1 MYYNARLFMC
11 THTEVLKMEENMM
24 KRINKTM
31 ERLQAHNMAAYYV
44 ETKAEVV
51 PLLKTLM
58 KEGETVTHGGS
69 VTLGECG
76 VTELLN
82 TGDYNY
88 LDRSKAQTPEEIEEI
103 YRKAYFADTY
113 LTSANAVTES
123 GLLYNVDGNSN
134 RVSAI
139 LYGPKQVVFICG
151 CNKIVKDL
159 DEAVMRLKT
168 IAAPRNTKRL
178 GCETYCAKEGECLAL
193 GRDASYMCDGCK
205 SPQRICCNYVVSA
218 RQRQKDRL
226 KVIIVGEELG
236 Y

>member
-1 MYYNARLFMC
+1 MDE
-11 THTEVLKMEENMM
+11 TMM
-24 KRINKTM
+24 NRIEKTITSL
-31 ERLQAHNMAAYYV
+31 RNNNMAAYYV
-44 ETKAEVV
+44 EKKEDVV

-58 KEGETVTHGGS
+58 NEGETVTHGGS
-69 VTLGECG
+69 ETLKECG
-76 VTELLN
+76 VTDLLN
-82 TGDYNY
+82 SGAYNY
-88 LDRSKAQTPEEIEEI
+88 LDRSKAASPEEVEEI

-113 LTSANAVTES
+113 LASANAVTEG

-151 CNKIVKDL
+151 YNKIVRDL
-159 DEAVMRLKT
+159 DEAVVRLKT
-168 IAAPRNTKRL
+168 VAAPKNTKRL
-178 GCETYCAKEGECLAL
+178 SCETYCAKEGECLAM

-218 RQRQKDRL
+218 HQRHKDRL
-226 KVIIVGEELG
+226 KVIIVGEKLG

>member
-1 MYYNARLFMC
+1 MD
-11 THTEVLKMEENMM
+11 EKMM
-24 KRINKTM
+24 KQITKTITNL
-31 ERLQAHNMAAYYV
+31 RNNNMAAYYV
-44 ETKAEVV
+44 ETKDEVV

-58 KEGETVTHGGS
+58 NEGETVTHGGS
-69 VTLGECG
+69 ETLKECG

-82 TGDYNY
+82 SGVYNY
-88 LDRSKAQTPEEIEEI
+88 LDRSKAQSPEEVEEI

-113 LTSANAVTES
+113 LASANAVTEG
-123 GLLYNVDGNSN
+123 GLLFNVDGNSN

-151 CNKIVKDL
+151 CNKIVHDL
-159 DEAVMRLKT
+159 DEAVLRLKT
-168 IAAPRNTKRL
+168 VAAPKNTKRL
-178 GCETYCAKEGECLAL
+178 KCATYCAKEGECLAM
-193 GRDASYMCDGCK
+193 GRDASYMCDGCR

-218 RQRQKDRL
+218 LQRHKDRL